1 MLLSFPVIEL
11 SWSALGKLKK
21 SSSCWAWCK
30 LPSTFCSTAIKWD
43 SDLCK
48 KPCSPSTNTL
58 SIHTLCWDSQQYYA
72 HIYSLLQLLWSRVF
86 ILPTV
91 KLSMD
96 GWKLNWSWRA
106 GGREVEWY
114 VEQMCKCRR
123 TEKQFIFY
131 SLPWMLRITVWRV
144 SNKPWSN
151 FVFRDKRC
159 ASRLKTAVKTEGSMT
174 TADKLSSTEKGKHDK
189 LFKLHEQ

>member
-1 MLLSFPVIEL
+1 M
-11 SWSALGKLKK
+11 
-21 SSSCWAWCK
+21 
-30 LPSTFCSTAIKWD
+30 
-43 SDLCK
+43 
-48 KPCSPSTNTL
+48 
-58 SIHTLCWDSQQYYA
+58 
-72 HIYSLLQLLWSRVF
+72 WSRVF

-159 ASRLKTAVKTEGSMT
+159 LKVKNCTVKTEGSMT
-174 TADKLSSTEKGKHDK
+174 TADKVSSTEKGKHDK
-189 LFKLHEQ
+189 LFKLHEQYKKKWKSFLIIRRLFFYYQVKKLHITFCNIKRNTYHMISV